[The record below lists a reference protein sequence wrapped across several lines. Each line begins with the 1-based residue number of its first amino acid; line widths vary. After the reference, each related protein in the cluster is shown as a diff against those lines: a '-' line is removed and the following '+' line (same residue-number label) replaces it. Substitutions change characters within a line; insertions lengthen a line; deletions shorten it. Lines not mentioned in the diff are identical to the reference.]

1 MCLSVKQLAFFAAL
15 QVAHALGRVHSPTR
29 RNDYH
34 MARRDGGLLGRR
46 AILFLA
52 QRQGKIVAKG
62 GRGYPENFVTKSK
75 IPLAPT
81 SRKLAKVVPN
91 WDAGHSLRS

>member
-1 MCLSVKQLAFFAAL
+1 MRIRVCEAAAAEITQIEASKQNITPGGMPRMDQNFAKSMPQRQANCISAAL
-15 QVAHALGRVHSPTR
+15 PGAHALGRVHSPTR

-52 QRQGKIVAKG
+52 QR
-62 GRGYPENFVTKSK
+62 
-75 IPLAPT
+75 
-81 SRKLAKVVPN
+81 
-91 WDAGHSLRS
+91 